1 MRSFVWAHGLIIS
14 INSKIELTMKEANT
28 LTINQKST
36 TLYSTSLF
44 VVIICVWR
52 IIRESLTPNQEKL
65 SRECIPVTLYGMV

>member
-1 MRSFVWAHGLIIS
+1 
-14 INSKIELTMKEANT
+14 MKEANT